1 MPNEHADQNRAGTVL
16 ARKRLPSTVRI
27 FLVFALFF
35 VAAFIAAD
43 TTGHNLAGS
52 DPDAALLLAP
62 WEPVALDERAQRQ
75 LSSPGGELEPVE
87 DLARRAL
94 VVDPLDSR
102 ALSLLGMVAER
113 KGDLVRAETLIS
125 LSAARTWRNPEAH
138 VWLFGQAIRRGKFE
152 DALVHADGLLR
163 LYPGSSPTAFS
174 ISATTFPILALF
186 GLDPGGLAALE
197 GALAAHPPWRH
208 EFLSRVVVNGAND
221 RLMTQLYRS
230 LTRSNQPPTA
240 SEMKPYLERLIQA
253 GRFDEAYQ
261 EWRTTNSQAET
272 PAPYPYNGNFE
283 APFDGSPFNW
293 VFDFVSGAE
302 IQITEAPD
310 GEKSRALRVEFSGAR
325 ASLGRVGQLLMLT
338 PGNYR
343 LELGEKAS
351 SLRTERGLVWQISC
365 AESRSVL
372 AETSPL
378 TGTVPWT
385 HLKVKFTVPASDCQ
399 AQWLKLIIPARTAS
413 ESEIEGEAW
422 FKDFRITAEALT
434 QSPKERDQ
442 NRNEEPGVLSD
453 KKL

>member
-1 MPNEHADQNRAGTVL
+1 MRSPPHLRPRARSSRSTIGSMPNEGADQNQAGAVPS
-16 ARKRLPSTVRI
+16 RKRLPRTLRI
-27 FLVFALFF
+27 LLLFALFL

-43 TTGHNLAGS
+43 TTGHNLARS

-75 LSSPGGELEPVE
+75 FSSPGGELEPVE

-152 DALVHADGLLR
+152 EALVHADGLLR

-186 GLDPGGLAALE
+186 GLDPRGLAALE
-197 GALAAHPPWRH
+197 GALAANPPWRR

-221 RLMTQLYRS
+221 RLMTRLYRS
-230 LTRSNQPPTA
+230 LSRSNQPPTA
-240 SEMKPYLERLIQA
+240 GEMKPYLERLIQA

-261 EWRTTNSQAET
+261 EWRTTNSLAET
-272 PAPYPYNGNFE
+272 PAQYPFNGNFE
-283 APFDGSPFNW
+283 GPFDGSPFNW

-302 IQITEAPD
+302 IQITKAPD

-325 ASLGRVGQLLMLT
+325 ANIGRVGQLLMLT

-343 LELGEKAS
+343 LELAEKAS
-351 SLRTERGLVWQISC
+351 SLRTERGLVWQIAC

-372 AETSPL
+372 AETNPL
-378 TGTVPWT
+378 MGTMPWT
-385 HLKVKFTVPASDCQ
+385 QLKVKFTVPASDCQ

-422 FKDFRITAEALT
+422 FKGFRVTAEALT
-434 QSPKERDQ
+434 Q
-442 NRNEEPGVLSD
+442 
-453 KKL
+453 

>member
-1 MPNEHADQNRAGTVL
+1 MRSPPPLRPRAKSSRSSIGGKSNEEADQNCAGAML
-16 ARKRLPSTVRI
+16 ARRRLPVTVRI
-27 FLVFALFF
+27 LSLVGLFL

-43 TTGHNLAGS
+43 AIGYNLAGS
-52 DPDAALLLAP
+52 DPEAALLVAP
-62 WEPVALDERAQRQ
+62 WQSVALDEQVQKQ
-75 LSSPGGELEPVE
+75 LSSASGKFEPIE

-94 VVDPLDSR
+94 FFDPLDSR
-102 ALSLLGMVAER
+102 SLSLLGMIAER
-113 KGDLVRAETLIS
+113 KGDLAGAQTLIS
-125 LSAARTWRNPEAH
+125 LSAARSWRNPEAH
-138 VWLFGQAIRRGKFE
+138 VWLFGQAIRRGNWE
-152 DALVHADGLLR
+152 EALVHADGLLR
-163 LYPGSSPTAFS
+163 LYPGSSPKAFS
-174 ISATTFPILALF
+174 ISATTFPIMVLF
-186 GLDPGGLAALE
+186 GFDPRGLAALE
-197 GALAAHPPWRH
+197 GALAANPPWRR

-221 RLMTQLYRS
+221 PLMTQLYRS

-261 EWRTTNSQAET
+261 EWRTTTNSQAEA
-272 PAPYPYNGNFE
+272 PARYLYNGNFE

-302 IQITEAPD
+302 IQITETRD
-310 GEKSRALRVEFSGAR
+310 GEESRALRVEFSGAR

-343 LELGEKAS
+343 LELAEKAS
-351 SLRTERGLVWQISC
+351 SLRTERGLIWQISC

-378 TGTVPWT
+378 TGTVSWT
-385 HLKVKFTVPASDCQ
+385 QLKVKFTVPASDCQ

-422 FKDFRITAEALT
+422 FKGFRVTAEALT
-434 QSPKERDQ
+434 Q
-442 NRNEEPGVLSD
+442 
-453 KKL
+453 